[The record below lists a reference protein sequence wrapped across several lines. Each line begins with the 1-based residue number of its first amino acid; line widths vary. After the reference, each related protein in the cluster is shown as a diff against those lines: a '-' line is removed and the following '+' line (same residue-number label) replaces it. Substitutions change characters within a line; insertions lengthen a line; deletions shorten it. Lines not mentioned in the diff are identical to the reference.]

1 MRVNKQLGSIL
12 MIAGTTIGAGILA
25 LPMVSA
31 GQGFPYATLVLIG
44 LWALMLY
51 GALLT
56 LEVNLTFHHGASFST
71 LGKKTLGRPGQ
82 LTINACMISLFYCL
96 TAAYISGGADFLH
109 TDLHQYF
116 AWQLPRPWCA
126 LLFTVLLGSL
136 VVWKTAAVDL
146 ANRLLLTI
154 KMIAFLG
161 VTFLLVP
168 HVNYQQLQLQPEN
181 QRFIWMSLP
190 IIFTAFGFHGSI
202 PSIIKYVGHH
212 PSALRRI
219 FVLGSFLPLLLYLL
233 WEMVTLGI
241 LPRSGTASFATVAAQ
256 HGSVALFIG
265 NLASMIQNRFVTAG
279 VNFFT
284 DVAMTTSFL
293 GVTLGLFDFFADL
306 FRAQARWSHR
316 FGLGLVTFGPPLAF
330 ALWYPQGFL
339 TALGYAAIPLA
350 LLAIVLPGLMAFKTR
365 REATHHYPY
374 RVAGG
379 AVGLGL
385 MIAAG
390 LLIIVLQLLLVMGQL
405 PVFGQ

>member
-1 MRVNKQLGSIL
+1 MQVNKQLGSIL

-31 GQGFPYATLVLIG
+31 GQGFPYATLVLIA

-71 LGKKTLGRPGQ
+71 LGKKTLGRAGQ

-109 TDLHQYF
+109 TDLQHYLQWPV
-116 AWQLPRPWCA
+116 ARPWCA
-126 LLFTVLLGSL
+126 LLFTVALGSL
-136 VVWKTAAVDL
+136 VVWKTSAVDL

-154 KMIAFLG
+154 KMIAFLS

-181 QRFIWMSLP
+181 QRFVWMSLP
-190 IIFTAFGFHGSI
+190 IFFTAFGFHGSI

-212 PSALRRI
+212 PRTLRRI
-219 FVLGSFLPLLLYLL
+219 FLLGSFIPLILYLL

-241 LPRSGTASFATVAAQ
+241 LPRSGTPSFANLAAQ
-256 HGSVALFIG
+256 HGSVAMFISE
-265 NLASMIQNRFVTAG
+265 LSSMLNTDYVRYG

-306 FRAQARWSHR
+306 FKAKPQLSHR
-316 FGLGLVTFGPPLAF
+316 LGLGLVTFAPPFLF
-330 ALWYPQGFL
+330 ALFYPQGFI

-350 LLAIVLPGLMAFKTR
+350 LLAIVLPSLMAFKTR
-365 REATHHYPY
+365 RQTTHQYPY

-379 AVGLGL
+379 ALGLGV
-385 MIAAG
+385 MVAAG
-390 LLIIVLQLLLVMGQL
+390 LLIIGLQLLLISGKL